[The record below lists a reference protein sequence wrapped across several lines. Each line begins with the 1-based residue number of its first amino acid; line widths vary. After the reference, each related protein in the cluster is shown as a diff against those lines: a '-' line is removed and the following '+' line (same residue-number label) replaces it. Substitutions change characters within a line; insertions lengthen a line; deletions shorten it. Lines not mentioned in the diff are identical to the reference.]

1 VSAALSLAVLRPR
14 RNSAVRDAE
23 RTCYSADMAAAEEE
37 SEDNEGGG
45 EEGGGEE
52 ADGEDEDED
61 EDDED
66 DDEDDDEEDEGGEG
80 ADGEDDEDDEED
92 EGGEGADGEDE
103 DDEEDEGEDE
113 EDEGAD
119 EPKTYPEFERE
130 SDASDANS
138 DDADSDADSD
148 DDDADDADASV
159 DNIAGSSTGHVS
171 EDDMEETQAS
181 LYWAPHESLASMLL
195 MAGLCRVRVP
205 GDGACA
211 YWALLLSLG
220 LVERDAFLLTPSP
233 LKRPVSAA
241 KTSLRALMR
250 KARHAVVAFTVHES
264 NRRMMMLDPTLRVER
279 TVHGQKVMLFSKANA
294 LRHGADKTYSGPPQ
308 LRALATHHSADIAV
322 ITQSADRVAL
332 YSADDKP
339 RHMHHIVSWRD
350 VIVPRLQRQRG
361 DAEAATPPERRLVVI
376 AYNGVDHFDGVRAVP
391 VVAAAPLLAL
401 ASAAVPLDGLEQML
415 ADKGAENALNERKR
429 ARISAQ
435 TDALMDNGVNIHP
448 VCAQMYGAP
457 RSAGGAAGT
466 AGLQL
471 TPP

>member
-1 VSAALSLAVLRPR
+1 
-14 RNSAVRDAE
+14 
-23 RTCYSADMAAAEEE
+23 M
-37 SEDNEGGG
+37 
-45 EEGGGEE
+45 
-52 ADGEDEDED
+52 
-61 EDDED
+61 
-66 DDEDDDEEDEGGEG
+66 
-80 ADGEDDEDDEED
+80 
-92 EGGEGADGEDE
+92 
-103 DDEEDEGEDE
+103 
-113 EDEGAD
+113 
-119 EPKTYPEFERE
+119 
-130 SDASDANS
+130 
-138 DDADSDADSD
+138 
-148 DDDADDADASV
+148 
-159 DNIAGSSTGHVS
+159 
-171 EDDMEETQAS
+171 
-181 LYWAPHESLASMLL
+181 
-195 MAGLCRVRVP
+195 
-205 GDGACA
+205 
-211 YWALLLSLG
+211 LLSLG